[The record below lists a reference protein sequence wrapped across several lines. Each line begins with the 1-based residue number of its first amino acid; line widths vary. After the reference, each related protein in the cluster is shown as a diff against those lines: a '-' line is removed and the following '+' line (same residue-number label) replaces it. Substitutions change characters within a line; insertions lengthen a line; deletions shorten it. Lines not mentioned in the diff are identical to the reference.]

1 MIRTV
6 IAMADDQLRESVERI
21 LLRSGIEIRSSC
33 RSGKEAIRAVRRMD
47 GGIVI
52 CSARLTDMTA
62 DDLAGDLGD
71 SALLLIL
78 SHPNESHLAKQD
90 GLFRLHTPV
99 RSGEL
104 IGCVRILL
112 QLDEQRAAAQLPKRS
127 NEDKAIIEKAKQML
141 MEKNEI
147 TEEEAHRFIQKRSME
162 TSTPMQEVSEMILTA
177 LS

>member
-6 IAMADDQLRESVERI
+6 IAMAEDQLRESVERI
-21 LLRSGIEIRSSC
+21 LLRSGIEIRTSC

-47 GGIVI
+47 GGIII

-62 DDLAGDLGD
+62 DDLAENLDG

-78 SHPNESHLAKQD
+78 SHPSESHLAKQD
-90 GLFRLHTPV
+90 GLFRLQIPV

-112 QLDEQRAAAQLPKRS
+112 QLDEQRAEALIPKRS
-127 NEDKAIIEKAKQML
+127 TEDKAIIERAKQML
-141 MEKNEI
+141 MKKNDM

-162 TSTPMQEVSEMILTA
+162 TSTPMQEISEMILTA
-177 LS
+177 LN